1 MNVSNVTMV
10 QDDVASKY
18 LIPVPMYYIIGTG
31 LLFVVLFGPFMNAT
45 SLMVFAKNSHLRS
58 PTNVLV
64 ISLLL
69 GDLGM
74 SCVASIS
81 MTANFRRY
89 YFWGDRVCVF
99 EGFWLYLMG
108 LTNLYTHAVIA
119 VDRYIVIAKP
129 LKAHKITNRAA
140 VLVVIIVWI
149 QGLCWASFPHFG
161 WGKYTYEPARTSCAV
176 EWDSKE
182 LGSASYNVA
191 ITIWSLCI
199 PLGMIFFSYYHV
211 FRTIRHVARSGV
223 WDMGSRIARKNLKI
237 EKKMFKTI
245 AYMLGSYM
253 WSWTPYTVVSV
264 WAIVGESRDIPI
276 YIITIPAM
284 VAKSSCIWDPLI
296 YLWTNRQFRIAFYKT
311 LPCRAFGRKLLERD
325 EMKNREME
333 SSEPQE
339 PQQVRQKM
347 TKLGP
352 ARKGKNTAPVISVS
366 EYGQQTE
373 TVGVSQNPVPDSG
386 APGPSTSRKLT

>member
-211 FRTIRHVARSGV
+211 FRTVSHFCECFTSKPVSLIDNSKFRQRQVSLL
-223 WDMGSRIARKNLKI
+223 SIYNSLK
-237 EKKMFKTI
+237 
-245 AYMLGSYM
+245 
-253 WSWTPYTVVSV
+253 
-264 WAIVGESRDIPI
+264 
-276 YIITIPAM
+276 
-284 VAKSSCIWDPLI
+284 
-296 YLWTNRQFRIAFYKT
+296 
-311 LPCRAFGRKLLERD
+311 
-325 EMKNREME
+325 
-333 SSEPQE
+333 
-339 PQQVRQKM
+339 
-347 TKLGP
+347 
-352 ARKGKNTAPVISVS
+352 
-366 EYGQQTE
+366 
-373 TVGVSQNPVPDSG
+373 
-386 APGPSTSRKLT
+386 

>member
-1 MNVSNVTMV
+1 M
-10 QDDVASKY
+10 
-18 LIPVPMYYIIGTG
+18 
-31 LLFVVLFGPFMNAT
+31 
-45 SLMVFAKNSHLRS
+45 
-58 PTNVLV
+58 
-64 ISLLL
+64 LLL
-69 GDLGM
+69 LM
-74 SCVASIS
+74 LLLLLLMMMMIMMMMIS
-81 MTANFRRY
+81 
-89 YFWGDRVCVF
+89 
-99 EGFWLYLMG
+99 
-108 LTNLYTHAVIA
+108 
-119 VDRYIVIAKP
+119 
-129 LKAHKITNRAA
+129 
-140 VLVVIIVWI
+140 
-149 QGLCWASFPHFG
+149 
-161 WGKYTYEPARTSCAV
+161 
-176 EWDSKE
+176 
-182 LGSASYNVA
+182 
-191 ITIWSLCI
+191 
-199 PLGMIFFSYYHV
+199 
-211 FRTIRHVARSGV
+211 
-223 WDMGSRIARKNLKI
+223 
-237 EKKMFKTI
+237 
-245 AYMLGSYM
+245 GSYM

-373 TVGVSQNPVPDSG
+373 TVGVSQIPVPDSG